1 MPQLDPSTYVSQIF
15 WLILSFL
22 SLWFVMSWFI
32 VPKIEDII
40 KQRRQKIDGYIQKA
54 ESINQQALQSLEKY
68 QKALNKAKKDSETAI
83 AKNKAELDETIKA
96 KKEEI
101 DKLLS
106 EKIAES
112 EYTLAKERL
121 ETMAVINDISAKLA
135 DDILVKFGLDGK
147 K

>member
-68 QKALNKAKKDSETAI
+68 QKALNKAKSEADIAI
-83 AKNKAELDETIKA
+83 KQNKEELDKTIKA

-101 DKLLS
+101 DELLS
-106 EKIAES
+106 KKIAES

>member
-1 MPQLDPSTYVSQIF
+1 
-15 WLILSFL
+15 
-22 SLWFVMSWFI
+22 MSCFI
-32 VPKIEDII
+32 VPKIEDIL

-68 QKALNKAKKDSETAI
+68 QKALDKAKSEADIAI
-83 AKNKAELDETIKA
+83 KQNKNDLDKTIKA

-101 DKLLS
+101 DELLS
-106 EKIAES
+106 KKIAES

-121 ETMAVINDISAKLA
+121 ETMAAISSISEKLA
-135 DDILVKFGLDGK
+135 NDVLVKIGVEIK